1 MFRLELDA
9 ATKTAGEVSS
19 QEVADLKKKAEADAE
34 QLKTSKG
41 TIKSLRN
48 IGRQF
53 REKTTQVEKEKQ
65 ALAEEMA
72 ALKTKLTE
80 KEAELTS
87 KHADLVNA
95 QSLMDSMGPESL
107 AKALEEVDI
116 LKGKNDTLEVKL
128 KTNQEKFKGVVE
140 TAKTKIKKLQE
151 QVKDKSQDE
160 KSQEIAH
167 LNEEAEKAAA
177 EKDQMKAAL
186 ESAINKLRKENDTL
200 KNSLKEVKD
209 EKEKQTEQLEQL
221 QLELQTSQATAKP
234 VAVAGVVHQQEPR
247 KQVARSNF
255 TIGFLLH
262 MYSLLNHFIR
272 KYTIST
278 L

>member
-1 MFRLELDA
+1 MTASRRSRGEQWNA
-9 ATKTAGEVSS
+9 A
-19 QEVADLKKKAEADAE
+19 QPLQNQKKAEADAE
-34 QLKTSKG
+34 QLKTSTG

-65 ALAEEMA
+65 ALAEEVA

-128 KTNQEKFKGVVE
+128 KSNTEKARVIIAKAH
-140 TAKTKIKKLQE
+140 TKTKHE
-151 QVKDKSQDE
+151 
-160 KSQEIAH
+160 
-167 LNEEAEKAAA
+167 
-177 EKDQMKAAL
+177 
-186 ESAINKLRKENDTL
+186 
-200 KNSLKEVKD
+200 
-209 EKEKQTEQLEQL
+209 
-221 QLELQTSQATAKP
+221 
-234 VAVAGVVHQQEPR
+234 
-247 KQVARSNF
+247 
-255 TIGFLLH
+255 
-262 MYSLLNHFIR
+262 
-272 KYTIST
+272 
-278 L
+278 

>member
-19 QEVADLKKKAEADAE
+19 QEVADLKKKTEADAE
-34 QLKTSKG
+34 LLKTNKA

-53 REKTTQVEKEKQ
+53 REKTAQVEKEKQ
-65 ALAEEMA
+65 AVDEEVA
-72 ALKTKLTE
+72 ALKTKLAE

-95 QSLMDSMGPESL
+95 QSLMDSMGPEALS
-107 AKALEEVDI
+107 KALEEVDN
-116 LKGKNDTLEVKL
+116 LKGKNETLEVKL
-128 KTNQEKFKGVVE
+128 KSNRERAQTVIE
-140 TAKTKIKKLQE
+140 TAKNKIKKLQE
-151 QVKDKSQDE
+151 QVKDKSLDE
-160 KSQEIAH
+160 KTQEIAH
-167 LNEEAEKAAA
+167 LNEEAEKASA

-247 KQVARSNF
+247 KQVKHSKF
-255 TIGFLLH
+255 TNGF
-262 MYSLLNHFIR
+262 N
-272 KYTIST
+272 
-278 L
+278 